1 MPKLLLLYFFLLLCC
16 TAAAQPYSDAEAR
29 SAWTELKKQPVTE
42 ASFRQSCNLIQ
53 DVAQTNINISY
64 EILAQYLPM
73 VKATGNRQWA
83 HVLLMSW
90 ARAKESLIVFE
101 EADSLYRLARE
112 NALPDKRFYDET
124 MVATVLLYLE
134 WGRADSLA
142 KYTLLGE
149 TVCKANKDNENL
161 SFIYTFKGTSNMEDT
176 AGMRRYLDSAAIL
189 AANLPDKN
197 ALFTAK
203 YNRAIFYSQYNLQQ
217 QAMEFGSL
225 LELSKDTTLSHKPR
239 LYERTAFSFRNA
251 VASIYYQLIL
261 VNLLLT
267 DYDNAWKFAELF
279 YDASVKRNPTGPQ
292 APSLNAVMA
301 MVKAYQGDYTNAKQY
316 LGKSLELFHIPENK
330 ITYPTYQLAAG
341 MIAEHAGQYN
351 QALHYYDAAYK
362 TGNMSYGL
370 HLMPPAIYYA
380 HELVLNK
387 QVDSAQKLFTQLDP
401 VLKTRTYSAIGFYY
415 YKYYAELLKAKGD
428 YPAYNKAME
437 TFYAIKDSLANII
450 HYRAIQEVETRMRV
464 HDKEQQIERLNSE
477 NAAKQ
482 ETLRKERINIA
493 IFSVLAIIIIALL
506 VTYGRNQLQRRKL
519 AQQILSQN
527 EMLQQRTIAEMEKQ
541 HRIEVMQGTIEAE
554 ENERHKIAD
563 QLHDE
568 TSSLLALASL
578 NISSAMEKGNVD
590 PRQGEQLNKA
600 HEIVQSVSSSV
611 RDISHRLTPLLIE
624 KYGFRKA
631 IEDMQ
636 QTVLLSGK
644 IKMNITVIG
653 FESDGRYPKLLLN
666 NIYRIIQELVHNM
679 LKHARAGNAYIEL
692 VEHDS
697 YIVLMAEDDG
707 VGMGDLPLVK
717 GKGLSAIQAKIDYL
731 NGRMEISD
739 KKEGGLLTVIE
750 IPV

>member
-1 MPKLLLLYFFLLLCC
+1 MLCDAI
-16 TAAAQPYSDAEAR
+16 TAQPYSDKEAHNAW
-29 SAWTELKKQPVTE
+29 SALNKQSITES
-42 ASFRQSCNLIQ
+42 SFRQSCNLIQ

-64 EILAQYLPM
+64 EIFAQYLPKIE
-73 VKATGNRQWA
+73 VTGNRRWI
-83 HVLLMSW
+83 HILLMSW
-90 ARAKESLIVFE
+90 ARAKESLIAFE
-101 EADSLYRLARE
+101 EADSLYRLARK
-112 NALPDKRFYDET
+112 NASTDKRFYDESI
-124 MVATVLLYLE
+124 VATVLLYLE

-142 KYTLLGE
+142 RYLSLGE
-149 TVCKANKDNENL
+149 MMCKANQDYENL
-161 SFIYTFKGTSNMEDT
+161 SFIYTFKATSNMEDT
-176 AGMRRYLDSAAIL
+176 AAMRKYLDSAIVL
-189 AANLPDKN
+189 ANNLPNKN
-197 ALFTAK
+197 ALFTAQ

-225 LELSKDTTLSHKPR
+225 QELSKDSTISHKPR

-301 MVKAYQGDYTNAKQY
+301 MVKAYQGDYANAKEY
-316 LGKSLELFHIPENK
+316 LTRSQQLFQLEENK

-341 MIAEHAGQYN
+341 MLAEHAHQYN
-351 QALHYYDAAYK
+351 DALRYFQTAYK
-362 TGNMSYGL
+362 NGSMSYGL

-380 HELVLNK
+380 HELVINK
-387 QVDSAQKLFTQLDP
+387 QLDSAQKLFSQLAP
-401 VLKTRTYSAIGFYY
+401 VLNTRTYSAIGFYY
-415 YKYYAELLKAKGD
+415 YKYYAEMLKSKND
-428 YPAYNKAME
+428 FPAYNSTME
-437 TFYAIKDSLANII
+437 TFYAIKDSLVNII

-493 IFSVLAIIIIALL
+493 IFSLLAIIIIALL
-506 VTYGRNQLQRRKL
+506 VAYGRNQLQRRRQ
-519 AQQILSQN
+519 AQQILQQN

-554 ENERHKIAD
+554 ENERRKIAD

-578 NISSAMEKGNVD
+578 NISSAIEKGNVE
-590 PRQGEQLNKA
+590 PLQGEQLNKA
-600 HEIVQSVSSSV
+600 HEIVQSVASTV

-636 QTVLLSGK
+636 QTILLSGK
-644 IKMNITVIG
+644 IKMNIIVIG
-653 FESDGRYPKLLLN
+653 FENDGKYPKLLLN
-666 NIYRIIQELVHNM
+666 NLYRIIQELVHNM
-679 LKHARAGNAYIEL
+679 LKHARANNAYIEL
-692 VEHDS
+692 VEHENH
-697 YIVLMAEDDG
+697 IVLMAEDDG
-707 VGMGDLPLVK
+707 VGMGDLPMVK
-717 GKGLSAIQAKIDYL
+717 GKGLSAITAKIDYL
-731 NGRMEISD
+731 KGMMEISD
-739 KKEGGLLTVIE
+739 KKDGGLLVVIE